1 MIRLEGEPRTEEFTF
16 TLGQL
21 EKVCDLISAVNREQ
35 THWVRRNSAWWDM
48 ISPISHSFCIHL
60 CKTIYCNRICMPYS
74 FVDHPVCLFI
84 CLSVYL
90 LIYLSRIWLS
100 QLFLHLHI
108 CCFTE
113 EKSPGLSVLSGMYHI
128 PGFNPSTVINKSV
141 SKINYTAI
149 SNKFSWST
157 ITIIAC
163 IFRLLLNYI
172 WYVHS
177 ILPQALLRCYLN
189 MTHCW

>member
-35 THWVRRNSAWWDM
+35 THWGLEEIVHDGIW
-48 ISPISHSFCIHL
+48 SHPSVTHFAY
-60 CKTIYCNRICMPYS
+60 IYVKQFTATEFACHIPLWTT
-74 FVDHPVCLFI
+74 VCLFI

-113 EKSPGLSVLSGMYHI
+113 EKSPGLSVLYHI
-128 PGFNPSTVINKSV
+128 PDFNPSTVINKSV

-149 SNKFSWST
+149 SNKSSWST